1 MPGRSIACALLLL
14 AAPAN
19 AFMATA
25 STILPVH
32 IRGGAT
38 NQRQSTMLAGD
49 SPPFAILVEVEI
61 KPDRMDDFLAAMSVD
76 VAGSRQEDGCLRF
89 DLLRDKS
96 NPYKFFFYEVY
107 VDTAAVDV
115 HKATPHFK
123 AWADFKES
131 GGVVSQVSSKC
142 EALDFTG

>member
-1 MPGRSIACALLLL
+1 MPSCSIACNLLLW
-14 AAPAN
+14 
-19 AFMATA
+19 TA
-25 STILPVH
+25 SASAFVATHSKILPVH

-38 NQRQSTMLAGD
+38 DERQPSMLAA
-49 SPPFAILVEVEI
+49 SPPFAILVEVEV
-61 KPDRMDDFLAAMSVD
+61 KPDRMDDFLAAMAVD

-89 DLLRDKS
+89 DLLRDNS
-96 NPYKFFFYEVY
+96 NLHRFFFYEVY
-107 VDTAAVDV
+107 TDAAAVDV

-131 GGVVSQVSSKC
+131 GGIVSQNSSKC